1 MAKDMQDSDIAA
13 LQERIEQ
20 QDQRIED
27 LEYDIAMLMRWFI
40 SLTQNPI

>member
-1 MAKDMQDSDIAA
+1 MTKDMQDSDIVA
-13 LQERIEQ
+13 LQEQIEQ

-40 SLTQNPI
+40 SSTQNPI